1 MGVRPYVDSKS
12 KFFAGY
18 ITAARIVAQVDFG
31 MIIGYVLVDGLTVV
45 GGEGT
50 VLLWTLGKGNKTMI
64 GVSLPQY
71 RVFIKNRE
79 MFKDLPT

>member
-1 MGVRPYVDSKS
+1 
-12 KFFAGY
+12 
-18 ITAARIVAQVDFG
+18 
-31 MIIGYVLVDGLTVV
+31 MIFGYVPVDGLTVV